1 MTFTI
6 HTPTRTRRVW
16 CFFSP
21 YDIAYYAAQAL
32 HYVHPKNDLI
42 LLDGRTDPDFFYEV
56 IRARNIPADNVFVAS
71 NTWDSKLPY
80 HKHLVEHDLH
90 ALTTFLQRHQS
101 ARPDEQLALVPFQAN
116 APTFVEMYHVLQRRF
131 GDDLGY
137 IGEDPLWSVLFGNKG
152 IVHPTANGSSVWART
167 VGEVLPCGLRAPKGR
182 LCVTAKDVRQ
192 TWRDWGCPDSL
203 VLKEI
208 ESSGGAGVH
217 FVHADKPPT
226 PPDAKYA
233 LPQHLPLKGIPLG
246 QAPII
251 VEEDLRTKHKRLDFL
266 AIQYDASVARPSAS
280 VQAQSDALRPSASP
294 TITLGPVI
302 KQQFL
307 KGNVYSGSHT
317 IDQSSE
323 VVQRIR
329 KDVMTAVQRMRPT
342 HRGGFDI
349 AVGDDPNSSD
359 PPTLY
364 LLDVNSSRFNGTDT
378 ARALCSWKHP
388 TAAHFT
394 YFSTPSVSGDVRKRV
409 RAAFPWA
416 SMTAFDG
423 RRGRWVVVGDSVE
436 QCATRKATLLRE
448 MDTWTRE
455 AQEAAR
461 KAKADAAQWN
471 SGCMGKVKA
480 MWAWVKA
487 WFG

>member
-32 HYVHPKNDLI
+32 HYVHPENDLI

-56 IRARNIPADNVFVAS
+56 IRARNIPTDNVFVAS

-131 GDDLGY
+131 GDLGY

-182 LCVTAKDVRQ
+182 LCVTAKDVQQ

-217 FVHADKPPT
+217 FVHADKAPA

-233 LPQHLPLKGIPLG
+233 VPKHLSLKGIPLG

-266 AIQYDASVARPSAS
+266 AIQYDASVTRPSAS
-280 VQAQSDALRPSASP
+280 VAQDDPQQP

-329 KDVMTAVQRMRPT
+329 KDVVTAVQRMCPT

-349 AVGDDPNSSD
+349 AVGDDPAGSTRA
-359 PPTLY
+359 PRTLRI
-364 LLDVNSSRFNGTDT
+364 LARRRSAATCASVCARRFRG
-378 ARALCSWKHP
+378 AR
-388 TAAHFT
+388 
-394 YFSTPSVSGDVRKRV
+394 
-409 RAAFPWA
+409 
-416 SMTAFDG
+416 
-423 RRGRWVVVGDSVE
+423 
-436 QCATRKATLLRE
+436 
-448 MDTWTRE
+448 
-455 AQEAAR
+455 
-461 KAKADAAQWN
+461 
-471 SGCMGKVKA
+471 
-480 MWAWVKA
+480 
-487 WFG
+487 